1 MPSSFARATPST
13 RDILA
18 GLCAADAR
26 HDAALQLSGAA
37 EAQAERSGLKRGSAA
52 NAFLLRSIE
61 QSRSA
66 LGAAA
71 ADALSEGR
79 EWASLRRCGAPPSC
93 FQQTLRR
100 PGADV
105 IGCPWVESEVPLVR
119 TACGDW
125 NP

>member
-1 MPSSFARATPST
+1 MIRTSMPSSFARATPST

-71 ADALSEGR
+71 ADALSEGKGMGFAEAVR
-79 EWASLRRCGAPPSC
+79 RAAQLLSTNAAASGRR
-93 FQQTLRR
+93 RHR
-100 PGADV
+100 
-105 IGCPWVESEVPLVR
+105 VPL
-119 TACGDW
+119 G
-125 NP
+125 